1 MKNRWNAQDAA
12 RAVDVYAPRVGEA
25 LALRTYSSRLLGSDP
40 ALVLHGGG
48 NSSLKGLQT
57 SVLGVDIPVIFVK
70 ASGFDMAAIEPEG
83 HPALD
88 LDSLRR
94 LRGLAELGDDEM
106 VNQIRRALLDYR
118 SPTPSIET
126 LVHAFLPGASIDH
139 THADVILTLTNQRGG
154 RDLVREAFGDHV
166 LVLDYYEPGFALAKA
181 AAAAVDAVPSARGLV
196 LAKHGLMT
204 WGDTAQASYDAHID
218 LVTRAEAFLAARLK
232 KGRVVIGPPVAVAG
246 AQQRFAAVAPIIR
259 GALAQPTDDG
269 DHPWE
274 RVVLAPLITED
285 VLAMLAGDD
294 AKAALLTPPLTADH
308 LIRTRSLPLWLEV
321 SASDDVSRFKADL
334 QTALKAYAGDYTNYL
349 SRHRRDMPEGLD
361 LFAPLPRVLLVP
373 GLGAV
378 CAGRD
383 APAAAIAR
391 DITAQTLQVKTTIAR
406 MGTYE
411 GLAERELFLMEY
423 RGVQHAKLSRSAG
436 SLPGRIA
443 LITGAA
449 GAIGAGIAQGLLE
462 QDCHVA
468 VTDLPG
474 ERLNQ
479 LAADLSRTFQ
489 GRVVAVPMD
498 VTDPASVGA
507 GFRAVAAVWGGVD
520 LVVVNAGIAHVSPL
534 TSMDVEVF
542 RRLERVNIEGT
553 LLVLAEAGR
562 HFALQGTGGDIVLV
576 STKNVFAPGAK
587 FGAYSATKAAAHQL
601 ARIASLELADIDVRV
616 NMVSP
621 DAVFGHGKVRSGL
634 WAEVGPDRMKA
645 RGLDE
650 AGLEEYYRT
659 RNLLKARVTAQ
670 HVANAVLYF
679 ATRQSPTTGST
690 IPVDGG
696 LPDSTPR

>member
-12 RAVDVYAPRVGEA
+12 RAVDLYAARVGEP
-25 LALRTYSSRLLGSDP
+25 LALRTYASRLLGIEP

-48 NSSLKGLQT
+48 NASVKGTRT
-57 SVLGVDIPVIFVK
+57 SVFGKAIPAIFVK

-94 LRGLAELGDDEM
+94 LRVLTELSDGEM

-118 SPTPSIET
+118 SPMPSIET
-126 LVHAFLPGASIDH
+126 LVHAFLPGVSIDH
-139 THADVILTLTNQRGG
+139 THADIILTLTNQRGG
-154 RDLVREAFGDHV
+154 CDLAREAFGDHV
-166 LVLDYYEPGFALAKA
+166 LVLDYFEPGFELAKA
-181 AAAAVDAVPSARGLV
+181 AAAAVEAAPSARGLV

-204 WGDTAQASYDAHID
+204 WGDSARASYDAHIE
-218 LVTRAEAFLAARLK
+218 LVTRAEAFLAARMK
-232 KGRVVIGPPVAVAG
+232 KGRAVCVPAGSVAVA
-246 AQQRFAAVAPIIR
+246 QERFAALAPVVR
-259 GALAQPTDDG
+259 GALAQPTGDG

-274 RVVLAPLITED
+274 RVVLAPLINEG
-285 VLAMLAGDD
+285 VLEALAGDG

-308 LIRTRSLPLWLEV
+308 LIRTRSLPLWLDQ
-321 SASDDVSRFKADL
+321 AAFDDAARFKASL
-334 QTALKAYAGDYTNYL
+334 QAAVQAYIGDYQSYVTRN
-349 SRHRRDMPEGLD
+349 RDAMPAGIEP
-361 LFAPLPRVLLVP
+361 FAPLPRVLLVP

-378 CAGRD
+378 CAGSD
-383 APAAAIAR
+383 AHAAAIAR
-391 DITAQTLQVKTTIAR
+391 DITAQTLQVKTAIAR
-406 MGTYE
+406 IGTYA
-411 GLAERELFLMEY
+411 GLSERELFLMEY
-423 RGVQHAKLSRSAG
+423 RGVQHAKLTRPAG
-436 SLPGRIA
+436 SLPGRVA

-474 ERLNQ
+474 ERLDQ
-479 LAADLSRTFQ
+479 LAADLARTSP
-489 GRVVAVPMD
+489 GRVIAVPMD
-498 VTDPASVGA
+498 VTDTASVGA
-507 GFRAVAAVWGGVD
+507 GFRAVSAAWGGVD

-534 TSMDVEVF
+534 TSMDIEVF

-587 FGAYSATKAAAHQL
+587 FGAYSATKAASHQL
-601 ARIASLELADIDVRV
+601 ARIASLELADGDVRV

-621 DAVFGHGKVRSGL
+621 DAVFGHGTRRSGL

-659 RNLLKARVTAQ
+659 RNLLKARVTAR